1 MLFRS
6 MNFTEHTK
14 IRKEKF
20 GTVVFDTLTEKIF
33 ITDEIGSEILQ
44 LIQQGMQLPQIIS
57 ELGEIFDGDSQMIED
72 DVVEFTEQLKANNI
86 INNT

>member
-1 MLFRS
+1 

-33 ITDEIGSEILQ
+33 ITDQIGSEILQ
-44 LIQQGMQLPQIIS
+44 LIEQDKCLPEIVS
-57 ELGEIFDGDSQMIED
+57 ELGEVFDGDSQMIED

-86 INNT
+86 ICKA